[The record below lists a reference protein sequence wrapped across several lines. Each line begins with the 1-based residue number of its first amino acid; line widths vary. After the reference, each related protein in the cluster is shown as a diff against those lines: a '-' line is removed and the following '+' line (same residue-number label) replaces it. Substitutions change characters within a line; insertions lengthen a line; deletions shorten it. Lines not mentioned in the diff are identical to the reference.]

1 MFYNDKKTK
10 QECVMDDTQIAKF
23 DAAELKRGL
32 INDARSALALFR
44 KEIYSYSISPAF
56 FGIAIFFL
64 LFTSI
69 WFFYLPGFFQRDQ
82 ASMRLFFSA
91 FPIAYVLVIPAIT
104 MRSWAEERKLGS
116 IELLLTMPFSE
127 WALVLGKYAA
137 SLGVVTIMLVL
148 SMFVPIS
155 VSPLGRFDA
164 GVIVTEYVG
173 AFLLASSAV
182 SLGLLLSS
190 LAKNQVAA
198 FLGSV
203 AVLIVVIM
211 MKEVPW
217 LTDLPEG
224 AIRIVKYISLSF
236 HFESFSKGLLDS
248 RDLFYFI
255 FTTILFLFL
264 NTRVLLFRKWS

>member
-1 MFYNDKKTK
+1 MS
-10 QECVMDDTQIAKF
+10 DTQITKLDMTA
-23 DAAELKRGL
+23 LKRG
-32 INDARSALALFR
+32 AKGALALFR

-69 WFFYLPGFFQRDQ
+69 WFFYLQGFFQRDQ
-82 ASMRLFFSA
+82 ASMRMFFSA

-116 IELLLTMPFSE
+116 IELLLTMPLSE
-127 WALVLGKYAA
+127 WSLVIGKYAA
-137 SLGVVTIMLVL
+137 SLGVMAILLIL
-148 SMFVPIS
+148 SMSVPLS
-155 VSPLGRFDA
+155 VSPLGRFDG
-164 GVIVTEYVG
+164 GVIAAEYVG

-190 LAKNQVAA
+190 LSKNQVAA
-198 FLGSV
+198 FLGGV
-203 AVLIVVIM
+203 AILIVIILINQ
-211 MKEVPW
+211 VPW
-217 LTDLPEG
+217 LANLPQG
-224 AIRIVKYISLSF
+224 LNSAVKYLSLSF

>member
-1 MFYNDKKTK
+1 MSA
-10 QECVMDDTQIAKF
+10 TQGTKF
-23 DAAELKRGL
+23 DTTALKR
-32 INDARSALALFR
+32 NAASALALFR

-69 WFFYLPGFFQRDQ
+69 WFFYLQGFFQRDQ
-82 ASMRLFFSA
+82 ASMRTFFSA

-104 MRSWAEERKLGS
+104 MRGWAEERKLGS

-127 WALVLGKYAA
+127 WSLVLGKYAA
-137 SLGVVTIMLVL
+137 SLGVMAILLVL
-148 SMFVPIS
+148 SMSVPLS
-155 VSPLGRFDA
+155 VLPLGHFDG
-164 GVIVTEYVG
+164 GVIATEYVG
-173 AFLLASSAV
+173 ALLLASSAV
-182 SLGLLLSS
+182 ALGLLLSS
-190 LAKNQVAA
+190 LSKNQVAA
-198 FLGSV
+198 FLGGV
-203 AVLIVVIM
+203 AILIVIILINQ
-211 MKEVPW
+211 VPW
-217 LTDLPEG
+217 LANLPQG
-224 AIRIVKYISLSF
+224 VNAAVNYISLSF